1 MFSLKNNCHIL
12 VIFYH
17 QKEEEDWLNT
27 HLVRGPHSPQDI
39 PPPSQSLVLYPTH
52 IAIDKRVD

>member
-1 MFSLKNNCHIL
+1 LKNNCHIL

-27 HLVRGPHSPQDI
+27 HLVQGPHSPQDI

-52 IAIDKRVD
+52 IAFDKRVD